1 MTKEQIED
9 IRLRMEQYTDVP
21 QDVLEVVVE
30 NIGMVLGVDLTDP
43 DVRIVS
49 QYDYEKE
56 IENEY
61 GQGVKDGEDNV
72 RQILDDLRGIVGQ
85 YEDD

>member
-49 QYDYEKE
+49 QDDYEKE

-61 GQGVKDGEDNV
+61 GQGVKDGEDTV

>member
-30 NIGMVLGVDLTDP
+30 NIGMALGVDLTDP

-56 IENEY
+56 VENEY
-61 GQGVKDGEDNV
+61 AQGIKDGEANV
-72 RQILDDLRGIVGQ
+72 REILDDLRGIVGQ
-85 YEDD
+85 YE

>member
-9 IRLRMEQYTDVP
+9 IRLRMEQYTDIP
-21 QDVLEVVVE
+21 EDVLEVVVE
-30 NIGMVLGVDLTDP
+30 NIGAALGVDLTDP

-56 IENEY
+56 VENEY
-61 GQGVKDGEDNV
+61 AQGIKDGEANV
-72 RQILDDLRGIVGQ
+72 REILDDLRGIVGQ
-85 YEDD
+85 YE

>member
-61 GQGVKDGEDNV
+61 GQGSQGW
-72 RQILDDLRGIVGQ
+72 
-85 YEDD
+85 